1 METKSQVLTMPEDF
15 TKDQQTELFFKAT
28 QLLDQQLNKTA
39 PFPNVIALPSPRL
52 SAIHI
57 WVENAHIV
65 ISQTGIAY
73 IKD

>member
-1 METKSQVLTMPEDF
+1 METKSQVLTIPKDF
-15 TKDQQTELFFKAT
+15 TTEQETDLFFKAT
-28 QLLDQQLNKTA
+28 QVLDQLLNKSA
-39 PFPNVIALPSPRL
+39 PFPAVIAIPSPRL

-57 WVENAHIV
+57 WVENAHII